1 MKKLLTLVLDIIV
14 ISRLKLLND
23 ISMKFLEC
31 LNKEAKK
38 KKGLSVY
45 QC

>member
-1 MKKLLTLVLDIIV
+1 MKKLLMLVLDIIV
-14 ISRLKLLND
+14 ISRLKILND

-31 LNKEAKK
+31 VNKDAKK

-45 QC
+45 KC